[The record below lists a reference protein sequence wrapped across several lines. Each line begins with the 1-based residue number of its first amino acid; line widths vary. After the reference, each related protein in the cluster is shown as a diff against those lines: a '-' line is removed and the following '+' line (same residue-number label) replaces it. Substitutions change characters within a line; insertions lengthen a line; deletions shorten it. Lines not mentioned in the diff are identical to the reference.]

1 MREVLLFMKRY
12 KFKKWH
18 IVCSAILSVMICFSG
33 FIGMVITGVVAQ
45 GDIDGTL
52 KYTLKDDNGAQNI
65 ENVQNSDNNEN
76 VYYEDNGAVGY
87 ENNNSSVD
95 YSGNDNGGSLNNNSN
110 NNSNNHIS
118 NGAQSSQNSNGNTNS
133 NKGNGNT
140 NNNTQTVVVN
150 KNNLPANP
158 TKADIVNI
166 YATVMNKAKAD
177 KPGFTKVEYQELPG
191 DPANRVV
198 SQGEE
203 HVTAEYIEKL
213 FGFIEDLGVFVPKEK
228 AEADPY
234 IHEKGDEDM
243 SKFPVFSR
251 EKGSYLTDPNAI
263 EKYTY
268 TKLSN
273 GNIKMTFVLVPE
285 NNPEPIGE
293 NTNVAPSYTGA
304 VFSPMSKQ
312 QIDGT
317 VYHPVVTIFAKDIQ
331 YSLRYHDCS
340 VEVEFNPNTM
350 QLVNLKQV
358 ANVSIKGQGNVVKVG
373 VIGVERQELIGT
385 VIIKDLKY

>member
-1 MREVLLFMKRY
+1 MKRY

-18 IVCSAILSVMICFSG
+18 IVCSVILSVMICFSG

-45 GDIDGTL
+45 GNIDGTL
-52 KYTLKDDNGAQNI
+52 KYSIGSDEKTPNANANNS
-65 ENVQNSDNNEN
+65 ENTEDVYYDNNGEI
-76 VYYEDNGAVGY
+76 VYDD
-87 ENNNSSVD
+87 NNSSVD
-95 YSGNDNGGSLNNNSN
+95 LSGNSNSGNSVNGSNTNNSTG
-110 NNSNNHIS
+110 NSN
-118 NGAQSSQNSNGNTNS
+118 SSQNVNN
-133 NKGNGNT
+133 NT
-140 NNNTQTVVVN
+140 NNNGGNNTVNNNTQNATVN
-150 KNNLPANP
+150 GLPANP

-166 YATVMNKAKAD
+166 YATLMNKAKAD

-251 EKGSYLTDPNAI
+251 EKGSYLTDPKAI

-268 TKLSN
+268 TKLPN
-273 GNIKMTFVLVPE
+273 GNIKMSFVLVPE

-317 VYHPVVTIFAKDIQ
+317 VYHPIVTIFAKDIQ

-340 VEVEFNPNTM
+340 VVVEFNPNTM
-350 QLVNLKQV
+350 QIVYLEQV
-358 ANVSIKGQGNVVKVG
+358 ANVSIKGQGDVVRVG
-373 VIGVERQELIGT
+373 IIGVERQELIGT

>member
-1 MREVLLFMKRY
+1 MKRY

-18 IVCSAILSVMICFSG
+18 IVCSVILSVMICFSG

-45 GDIDGTL
+45 GNIDGTL
-52 KYTLKDDNGAQNI
+52 KYGIGSDEKTPNANVNNY
-65 ENVQNSDNNEN
+65 ENSEDVYYDNNGGI
-76 VYYEDNGAVGY
+76 VYDD
-87 ENNNSSVD
+87 NNSSVD
-95 YSGNDNGGSLNNNSN
+95 LSGNSNSGNSANGSNTNNSTG
-110 NNSNNHIS
+110 NSN
-118 NGAQSSQNSNGNTNS
+118 SSQNVNN
-133 NKGNGNT
+133 NT
-140 NNNTQTVVVN
+140 NNNGGNNTVNNNTQNATVN
-150 KNNLPANP
+150 GLPANP

-166 YATVMNKAKAD
+166 YATIMNKAKAD

-251 EKGSYLTDPNAI
+251 EKGSYLTDPKAI

-273 GNIKMTFVLVPE
+273 GNIKMSFVLVPE

-340 VEVEFNPNTM
+340 VVVEFNPNTM
-350 QLVNLKQV
+350 QIVYLEQV
-358 ANVSIKGQGNVVKVG
+358 ANVSIKGQGDVVRVG
-373 VIGVERQELIGT
+373 IIGVERQELIGT

>member
-1 MREVLLFMKRY
+1 MKRY

-18 IVCSAILSVMICFSG
+18 IVCSVILSVMICFSG
-33 FIGMVITGVVAQ
+33 FISMVITGVVAQ
-45 GDIDGTL
+45 GNIDGTL
-52 KYTLKDDNGAQNI
+52 KYDIGSDEKTPNANVNNY
-65 ENVQNSDNNEN
+65 ENSEDVYYDNNGEV
-76 VYYEDNGAVGY
+76 VYDD
-87 ENNNSSVD
+87 NNSSVD
-95 YSGNDNGGSLNNNSN
+95 LSGNSNSGNSTNGSNTNNSTG
-110 NNSNNHIS
+110 NSNL
-118 NGAQSSQNSNGNTNS
+118 SQNTGNNTGS
-133 NKGNGNT
+133 SGGNNT
-140 NNNTQTVVVN
+140 VNNNTQNATVN
-150 KNNLPANP
+150 GLPANP

-166 YATVMNKAKAD
+166 YATIMNKAKAD

-234 IHEKGDEDM
+234 IHEKGDDDM

-251 EKGSYLTDPNAI
+251 EKGSYLTDPKAI

-268 TKLSN
+268 TKLPN
-273 GNIKMTFVLVPE
+273 GNIKMSFVLVPE

-317 VYHPVVTIFAKDIQ
+317 VYHPVVTVFAKDIQ

-340 VEVEFNPNTM
+340 VVVEFNPNTM
-350 QLVNLKQV
+350 QIVYLEQV
-358 ANVSIKGQGNVVKVG
+358 ANVSIKGQGDVVRVG
-373 VIGVERQELIGT
+373 IIGVERQELIGT

>member
-1 MREVLLFMKRY
+1 MKRY

-18 IVCSAILSVMICFSG
+18 IVCSVILSVMICFSG

-45 GDIDGTL
+45 GNIDGTL
-52 KYTLKDDNGAQNI
+52 KYGIGSDEKTPNANVNNY
-65 ENVQNSDNNEN
+65 ENSEDVFYDNNGEI
-76 VYYEDNGAVGY
+76 VYDD
-87 ENNNSSVD
+87 NNSSVD
-95 YSGNDNGGSLNNNSN
+95 LSGNSNSGNSANGSNTNNSTG
-110 NNSNNHIS
+110 NSN
-118 NGAQSSQNSNGNTNS
+118 SSQNVNN
-133 NKGNGNT
+133 NT
-140 NNNTQTVVVN
+140 NNNGGNNTVNNNTQNVTVN
-150 KNNLPANP
+150 GLPANP

-166 YATVMNKAKAD
+166 YATLMNKAKAD

-251 EKGSYLTDPNAI
+251 EKGSYLTDPKAI

-273 GNIKMTFVLVPE
+273 GNIKMSFVLVPE

-340 VEVEFNPNTM
+340 VVVEFNPNTM
-350 QLVNLKQV
+350 QIVYLEQV
-358 ANVSIKGQGNVVKVG
+358 ANVSIKGQGDVVRVG
-373 VIGVERQELIGT
+373 IIGVERQELIGT

>member
-1 MREVLLFMKRY
+1 MKRY

-18 IVCSAILSVMICFSG
+18 IVCSVILSVMICFSG

-45 GDIDGTL
+45 GNIDGTL
-52 KYTLKDDNGAQNI
+52 KYSIGSDEKTPNANANNS
-65 ENVQNSDNNEN
+65 ENSEDVYYDNNGEI
-76 VYYEDNGAVGY
+76 VYDD
-87 ENNNSSVD
+87 NNSSVD
-95 YSGNDNGGSLNNNSN
+95 LSGNSNSGNSANGSNTNNSTG
-110 NNSNNHIS
+110 NSN
-118 NGAQSSQNSNGNTNS
+118 SSQNVNN
-133 NKGNGNT
+133 NT
-140 NNNTQTVVVN
+140 NNNGGNNTVNNNTQNATVN
-150 KNNLPANP
+150 GLPANP

-166 YATVMNKAKAD
+166 YATLMNKAKAD

-251 EKGSYLTDPNAI
+251 EKGSYLTDPRAI

-273 GNIKMTFVLVPE
+273 GNIKMSFVLVPE

-340 VEVEFNPNTM
+340 VVVEFNPNTM
-350 QLVNLKQV
+350 QIVYLEQV
-358 ANVSIKGQGNVVKVG
+358 ANVSIKGQGDVVRVG
-373 VIGVERQELIGT
+373 IIGVERQELIGT

>member
-1 MREVLLFMKRY
+1 MKEVSLFMKRY

-18 IVCSAILSVMICFSG
+18 IVCSVILSVMICFSG

-45 GDIDGTL
+45 GNIDGTL
-52 KYTLKDDNGAQNI
+52 KYSIGSNEKTPNANVNNY
-65 ENVQNSDNNEN
+65 ENSEDVYYDNNGEI
-76 VYYEDNGAVGY
+76 VYDD
-87 ENNNSSVD
+87 NNSSVD
-95 YSGNDNGGSLNNNSN
+95 LSGNSN
-110 NNSNNHIS
+110 NGNSTNGSNTNNSTGNSNL
-118 NGAQSSQNSNGNTNS
+118 SQNTGNNTGNS
-133 NKGNGNT
+133 GGNNT
-140 NNNTQTVVVN
+140 VNNNTQNATVN
-150 KNNLPANP
+150 GLPANP

-166 YATVMNKAKAD
+166 YATLMNKAKAD

-317 VYHPVVTIFAKDIQ
+317 VYHPIVTIFAKDIQ

-358 ANVSIKGQGNVVKVG
+358 ANVSIKGQGNVVNVG

>member
-1 MREVLLFMKRY
+1 MKRY

-18 IVCSAILSVMICFSG
+18 IVCSVILSVMICFSG

-45 GDIDGTL
+45 GNIDGTL
-52 KYTLKDDNGAQNI
+52 KYSIGSDEKTPNANADNSG
-65 ENVQNSDNNEN
+65 NSEDVYYDNNGEI
-76 VYYEDNGAVGY
+76 VYND
-87 ENNNSSVD
+87 NNSSVD
-95 YSGNDNGGSLNNNSN
+95 LSGNSNSGNSANGSNTNNSTG
-110 NNSNNHIS
+110 NSN
-118 NGAQSSQNSNGNTNS
+118 SSQNINNNANNNGGNNTV
-133 NKGNGNT
+133 
-140 NNNTQTVVVN
+140 NNNTQNVTVN
-150 KNNLPANP
+150 GLPANP

-166 YATVMNKAKAD
+166 YATLMNKAKAD

-251 EKGSYLTDPNAI
+251 EKGSYLTDPKAI

-273 GNIKMTFVLVPE
+273 GNIKMSFVLVPE

-340 VEVEFNPNTM
+340 VEVEFNPDTM
-350 QLVNLKQV
+350 QIVYLEQV
-358 ANVSIKGQGNVVKVG
+358 ANVSIKGQGDVVRVG
-373 VIGVERQELIGT
+373 IIGVERQELIGT

>member
-1 MREVLLFMKRY
+1 MKRY

-18 IVCSAILSVMICFSG
+18 IVCSVILSVMICFSG

-45 GDIDGTL
+45 GNIDGTL
-52 KYTLKDDNGAQNI
+52 KYNLGSNEKTPNANVNVNTENNGEVYYDENGAP
-65 ENVQNSDNNEN
+65 
-76 VYYEDNGAVGY
+76 VYND
-87 ENNNSSVD
+87 NNSSVEL
-95 YSGNDNGGSLNNNSN
+95 SGDNGGNLTNGSNQSNSTGNSN
-110 NNSNNHIS
+110 L
-118 NGAQSSQNSNGNTNS
+118 SQNI
-133 NKGNGNT
+133 
-140 NNNTQTVVVN
+140 NNNTGNNGGNNVANSNTQNVTVN

-158 TKADIVNI
+158 TAADIVNI
-166 YATVMNKAKAD
+166 YATLMNKAKAD

-228 AEADPY
+228 AEAEPY
-234 IHEKGDEDM
+234 IHEKGDDDM

-251 EKGSYLTDPNAI
+251 EKGSYLTDPKAI
-263 EKYTY
+263 QKYTY
-268 TKLSN
+268 NKLSN
-273 GNIKMTFVLVPE
+273 GNIKFTFVLVPE
-285 NNPEPIGE
+285 DNPEPIGE
-293 NTNVAPSYTGA
+293 NTNIAPSYTGA
-304 VFSPMSKQ
+304 VFSPMSKE

-331 YSLRYHDCS
+331 YSLRYHDCI

-350 QLVNLKQV
+350 QIVNLKQV
-358 ANVSIKGQGNVVKVG
+358 ANVSIKGQGDVVG
-373 VIGVERQELIGT
+373 VGIIGVERQELIGT
-385 VIIKDLKY
+385 VIIKDMKY

>member
-1 MREVLLFMKRY
+1 MKRY

-18 IVCSAILSVMICFSG
+18 IVCSVILSVMICFSG

-45 GDIDGTL
+45 GNIDGTL
-52 KYTLKDDNGAQNI
+52 KYGIGSDEKTPNANANNS
-65 ENVQNSDNNEN
+65 ENSEDVYYDNNGEI
-76 VYYEDNGAVGY
+76 VYDD
-87 ENNNSSVD
+87 NNSSVD
-95 YSGNDNGGSLNNNSN
+95 LSGNSNSGNSANGSNTNNSTG
-110 NNSNNHIS
+110 NSN
-118 NGAQSSQNSNGNTNS
+118 SSQNVNNNANNNGGNNTVS
-133 NKGNGNT
+133 NKTQNATVNG
-140 NNNTQTVVVN
+140 
-150 KNNLPANP
+150 LPANP

-166 YATVMNKAKAD
+166 YATLMNKAKAD

-251 EKGSYLTDPNAI
+251 EKGSYLTDPKAI

-273 GNIKMTFVLVPE
+273 GNIKMSFVLVPE

-340 VEVEFNPNTM
+340 VVVEFNPNTM
-350 QLVNLKQV
+350 QIVYLEQV
-358 ANVSIKGQGNVVKVG
+358 ANVSIKGQGDVVRVG
-373 VIGVERQELIGT
+373 IIGVERQELIGT